1 MVHISAYLSR
11 RTQKIIKARRAL
23 YFFVTKRCPMFPIGF
38 YILAFAGGALLSA
51 SSLPFWRC
59 CCKRMGLMDMPGHR
73 KLHGSPVPLAGGL
86 AVITGL
92 AVPILFAFLWVWLGS
107 LPESFAH
114 VVSYG
119 LSNRGLQLAAIL
131 VGAIAMLALGMLD
144 DSYDLSP
151 KWKLLGQVVI
161 ALAVATSGIRV
172 TMFVDSDIFS
182 YIVTVLWILTV
193 TNAVNFQDN
202 MNGLCPGLGIICGWF
217 FAWHAGLEGQYL
229 VASLAFLFSGALFG
243 FLPFNFPK
251 GGVFLGDG
259 GSHVVGFVLSVLA
272 VLPDFYSNSTPYKW
286 LIITPLLV
294 LFIPLTDLISVIVIR
309 RRLSQP
315 IWIGDNNHFSHRLVR
330 AGHPKTRAVLLLLLV
345 SAVMGAVTL
354 FV

>member
-1 MVHISAYLSR
+1 
-11 RTQKIIKARRAL
+11 
-23 YFFVTKRCPMFPIGF
+23 MFPIVL

-51 SSLPFWRC
+51 GTLPFWRWLC
-59 CCKRMGLMDMPGHR
+59 RRMGLMDMPGHR

-86 AVITGL
+86 AIITGL
-92 AVPILFAFLWVWLGS
+92 AIPILFSFLWAWLGS
-107 LPESFAH
+107 LPETFIH

-119 LSNRGLQLAAIL
+119 LSNRGWQLAAIL
-131 VGAIAMLALGMLD
+131 GGAIAMLFLGMLD
-144 DSYDLSP
+144 DYRDLSP
-151 KWKLLGQVVI
+151 KWKLLGQVLI
-161 ALAVATSGIRV
+161 ALAVAASGIRV
-172 TMFVDSDIFS
+172 TMFVDNNTFS
-182 YIVTVLWILTV
+182 YFVTVLWILTV

-217 FAWHAGLEGQYL
+217 FAWHSCLEGQYL
-229 VASLAFLFSGALFG
+229 VASLAFLFTGALFG

-259 GSHVVGFVLSVLA
+259 GSHLVGFLLSVLA
-272 VLPDFYSNSTPYKW
+272 VLPDFYSNANPYKW

-309 RRLSQP
+309 FRLKQP
-315 IWIGDNNHFSHRLVR
+315 IWVGDNNHFSHHLVK
-330 AGHPKTRAVLLLLLV
+330 AGHSKTKAVLLLLLL
-345 SAVMGAVTL
+345 SAFIGAVTF